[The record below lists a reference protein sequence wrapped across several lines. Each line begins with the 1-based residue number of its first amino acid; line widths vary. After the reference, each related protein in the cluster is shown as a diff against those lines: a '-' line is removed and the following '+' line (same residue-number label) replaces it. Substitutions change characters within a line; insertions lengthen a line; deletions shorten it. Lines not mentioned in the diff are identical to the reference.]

1 MRFTN
6 NIKCVILTAGGDA
19 PPVKRGRRNV
29 SLHLNRGSLI
39 RGLQSDE
46 GVSMGNATKRPGEW
60 MPPVTSSTERVLLK
74 RMMDN
79 YYGLHL
85 LKLIQGVV
93 HNLNGPLQIVY
104 IRAEQL
110 QQNLQRLIGAAQSRE
125 LAGVEDL
132 LSGME
137 TKIQSCL
144 SGLDD
149 LNAQLRHLN
158 SDLVAEGY
166 SAVGDVN
173 INQVIE
179 ECLFLLNADMFFKHT
194 VNKTVQLEDHI
205 PILNGRKTDFS
216 IVVLCLVQNAA
227 EALVD
232 AEEKHIVIETFS
244 QEDAVMIRVQDSG
257 CGVSEQDRERMYD
270 VCYTTKNRTE
280 NGSALPKHA
289 GLGLCLVSQVLDEY
303 KGSIMCES
311 VPGQTTFTVHIP
323 LNADLSE

>member
-1 MRFTN
+1 
-6 NIKCVILTAGGDA
+6 
-19 PPVKRGRRNV
+19 
-29 SLHLNRGSLI
+29 
-39 RGLQSDE
+39 
-46 GVSMGNATKRPGEW
+46 MGNATKRSGEW
-60 MPPVTSSTERVLLK
+60 TPPVTSSTERVLLK

-85 LKLIQGVV
+85 LKVIQGVV
-93 HNLNGPLQIVY
+93 HNLNGPLQIAY

-110 QQNLQRLIGAAQSRE
+110 QQNLQRLMEAAQSLGSDE
-125 LAGVEDL
+125 LEDL

-149 LNAQLRHLN
+149 LNTQLRHLN
-158 SDLVAEGY
+158 SDLVSEGC
-166 SAVGDVN
+166 STVGDVN

-179 ECLFLLNADMFFKHT
+179 ECLFLLNANMFFKHT
-194 VNKTVQLEDHI
+194 VDKTVQLEDDI

-216 IVVLCLVQNAA
+216 IIVLCLLQNAA
-227 EALVD
+227 EALLD
-232 AEEKHIVIETFS
+232 TEEKHIVIETFS
-244 QEDAVMIRVQDSG
+244 REDAVMIRVQDSG
-257 CGVSEQDRERMYD
+257 RGVSEQDRERIYD
-270 VCYTTKNRTE
+270 ICYTTKNLAE
-280 NGSALPKHA
+280 NGSALPEHA

-303 KGSIMCES
+303 KGSIVCES